1 MGSHHVTLAGFT
13 FEINATAGADVLP
26 LPAPYAA
33 FTGCAPSEPV
43 AARFTLERADQPL
56 QTPSDATVA
65 WSCET
70 WRLRRVG
77 DGSSFLE
84 IHTLPH
90 GTWVTVAIASPD
102 FTSARLRPV
111 AGRLG
116 EPSALALNYPSDQA
130 LITNRLLRLGAV
142 VLHACGVVMDGRG
155 YVFCGRSGIGKTTMA
170 RMWRDRGAVLLNDD
184 RIVLRVIGDE
194 VRLFSSP
201 WHGEE
206 REVKAGNVPLAG
218 FFHLSQA
225 ADHRLTPIAGALA
238 GARLVATA
246 IAPFYA
252 ADGIALLLEQVDHL
266 TRLAP
271 SYDLAFAR
279 APSVIDLCLSEPER
293 RRGKETGSS
302 LLITS
307 SRLP

>member
-1 MGSHHVTLAGFT
+1 MVSHHFTLAGFT
-13 FEINATAGADVLP
+13 FEINAAAGADLLP
-26 LPAPYAA
+26 LPAPYEP
-33 FTGCAPSEPV
+33 FTGASDSGPV
-43 AARFTLERADQPL
+43 AARLTLERADQSIR
-56 QTPSDATVA
+56 TPADVSLA

-70 WRLRRVG
+70 WRMRRTAG
-77 DGSSFLE
+77 GSSFLE

-90 GTWVTVAIASPD
+90 QEWVTVAEASPD
-102 FTSARLRPV
+102 FTTARLRPV

-116 EPSALALNYPSDQA
+116 APSAVALNYPSDQS
-130 LITNRLLRLGAV
+130 LITNRLLRLGAL

-170 RMWRDRGAVLLNDD
+170 RMWRDRGAILLNDD
-184 RIVLRVIGDE
+184 RVILRVIGNE

-218 FFHLSQA
+218 FFHLTQA
-225 ADHRLTPIAGALA
+225 AEHRLTPIAGALA

-252 ADGIALLLEQVDHL
+252 ADGIAHLLEQADLL
-266 TRLAP
+266 TSLVP

-279 APSVIDLCLSEPER
+279 NPSVINLCLKRDGE
-293 RRGKETGSS
+293 ETGSS
-302 LLITS
+302 LDI
-307 SRLP
+307 